1 MHRLWFRVWQQGQ
14 AVAPPA
20 PVTSLPR
27 GAHVSG
33 NIAFRYGRGRILAEA
48 YALAADAEQ
57 AQQILQA
64 ARKVP
69 APG

>member
-1 MHRLWFRVWQQGQ
+1 MHRFWFKVWQQGQ
-14 AVAPPA
+14 AVASPTL
-20 PVTSLPR
+20 VISLPR

-33 NIAFRYGRGRILAEA
+33 NIAFRYGRSRVLAEA

-64 ARKVP
+64 ARELLP
-69 APG
+69 NL